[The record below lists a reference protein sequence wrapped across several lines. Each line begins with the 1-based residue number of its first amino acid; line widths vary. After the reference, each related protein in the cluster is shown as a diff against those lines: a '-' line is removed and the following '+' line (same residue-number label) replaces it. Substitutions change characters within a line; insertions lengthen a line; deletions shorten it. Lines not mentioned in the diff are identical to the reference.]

1 MYKQARSSVS
11 QYPVIKRIYSRL
23 NEYPEQQR
31 GYCASPGDNCSIE
44 TSQKFKVNG
53 QLATCVFTSFD
64 AQHSKE
70 AVYHHDLCYAKHG
83 DTKTRNEVC
92 DKAMLQDFENIYNPS
107 LRERFEIGLL
117 TTLIKSKVNLG
128 LGLKKA
134 EKGPLKWSDQLAE
147 ELGRPVDKNFR
158 KRKV

>member
-1 MYKQARSSVS
+1 
-11 QYPVIKRIYSRL
+11 
-23 NEYPEQQR
+23 
-31 GYCASPGDNCSIE
+31 
-44 TSQKFKVNG
+44 
-53 QLATCVFTSFD
+53 
-64 AQHSKE
+64 
-70 AVYHHDLCYAKHG
+70 
-83 DTKTRNEVC
+83 
-92 DKAMLQDFENIYNPS
+92 MLQDFENIYNPS